1 MTDFNIRQLYY
12 PYKTWRN
19 KLNKEVIPVFFTVSN
34 DIFSI
39 FVYKFMDD
47 NLLNSIE
54 CIEQKHYLLTDEHI
68 QIEEVIDLCKSMKII
83 KEPDNVPFLQANS
96 LERVI
101 DLLSV
106 LYEKGLEKTE
116 ITELYDF
123 TPRQA
128 DYYCNIVI
136 YLGLIEKGTK
146 RWNLF

>member
-1 MTDFNIRQLYY
+1 
-12 PYKTWRN
+12 
-19 KLNKEVIPVFFTVSN
+19 
-34 DIFSI
+34 
-39 FVYKFMDD
+39 MDD